1 MKSKAMGAGLKL
13 QDRKGKTMTEEF
25 DKLASKVRILKDN
38 DRTLV
43 VRMEQA
49 KYLWK
54 NNNELL
60 AEAINE
66 FNAYV
71 ATIKADAIRIEG
83 E

>member
-1 MKSKAMGAGLKL
+1 
-13 QDRKGKTMTEEF
+13 MTEEF